1 MALTKKTPD
10 ISSFEDHT
18 RVWVFQSSKVL
29 TDVDQ
34 LEISSILDDFLVKWA
49 AHGADLYAGFE
60 IRFDRFI
67 VIAVDEHRALA
78 TGCSIDSMMRVV
90 QQIDQHYK
98 LDLLNRMKVAYR
110 HGEEIMEANVNK
122 FTQLLANG
130 ELNENTTI
138 VFNNVVQNKGDLDA
152 QWEIPVK
159 NSWCVNLM
167 S

>member
-67 VIAVDEHRALA
+67 VIAVDEHRAPA
-78 TGCSIDSMMRVV
+78 TGCSIDLMMKVV
-90 QQIDQHYK
+90 QQIDKHYK
-98 LDLLNRMKVAYR
+98 LDLLNRMKVVYR